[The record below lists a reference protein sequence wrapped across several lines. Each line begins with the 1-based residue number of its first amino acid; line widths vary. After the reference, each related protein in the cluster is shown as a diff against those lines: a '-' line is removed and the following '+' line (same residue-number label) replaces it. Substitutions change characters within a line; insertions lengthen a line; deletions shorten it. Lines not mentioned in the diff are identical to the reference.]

1 MNKILLAACVAA
13 GLAIAVPVDARK
25 TSQADNIDFS
35 TITCAQFMDDL
46 SRASEDDAGA
56 VLLWLDGYLSGVSGD
71 TVLRFDSLEE
81 FATNLTDRCSRRGR
95 ERLLD
100 AARNVGLE

>member
-1 MNKILLAACVAA
+1 MNKILLAACALA
-13 GLAIAVPVDARK
+13 GLAIAAPVEARK
-25 TSQADNIDFS
+25 SKQSDNIDFS
-35 TITCAQFMDDL
+35 TISCAQFMDDL

-71 TVLRFDSLEE
+71 TVLRFDSLEA
-81 FATNLTDRCSRRGR
+81 FATNLTERCSRRGR

>member
-1 MNKILLAACVAA
+1 MNKFLLAACVTASIALAA
-13 GLAIAVPVDARK
+13 PAEARK
-25 TSQADNIDFS
+25 NRQADNIDFS
-35 TITCAQFMDDL
+35 TITCSQFMNDL
-46 SRASEDDAGA
+46 ANASEDDAGA

-71 TVLRFDSLEE
+71 TVLRFDSLED

-100 AARNVGLE
+100 AARSVGLE